1 MPLRRL
7 PRLLLPLALLL
18 SLAYTNSPHAFAQGQ
33 QPVSMTLQGSIT
45 IGISAGGPCI
55 ACVPP
60 ASTGSLTL
68 TVDYTTRAVT
78 GQFSG
83 GGSGATTIQACDAN
97 NVPIEGSSTAQ
108 GTNSYSGT
116 LGGAV
121 DPASGAI
128 TASGTVQIT
137 GTATCVSGCGEGGA
151 YSGTSSH
158 PVSLSGVITPGGS
171 GTGSISW
178 STAWCS
184 HAGTWT
190 AAATGI
196 AYDSDRDGVAD
207 DKDACPQETANTPN
221 GCPELIDGD
230 RDGVPDPEDAC
241 PAVPADTRNGCPLA
255 PDTDADGVPDP
266 DDDCPAEYGP
276 NADGCPD
283 VIPDRDR
290 DGFPDDE
297 DACPDESAS
306 TEDGCPEPSTPE
318 QRAEA
323 IKDALLS
330 ALLSGEDPDL
340 ESIDGW
346 EDLTSTQQEN
356 LKRIVERL
364 RQMAESG
371 RNPSSEEAP
380 AATSP
385 PETKPPVSSGWDT
398 TPWYLKDEALRE
410 RQRQQQEQELKDKL
424 ATRIQTDQDIVRVV
438 NDEKYREMFGA
449 GYDAYR
455 VLRDFAK
462 PAYDAVAEA
471 TEWISDPEQAAQ
483 EAVQEWEQEGLT
495 EAARKTLTDNG
506 VLWAED
512 LELKTVE
519 EVAVEAYKFVESH
532 SATPAITHYDYY
544 RKAYEREREAGL
556 PPEAAHDEAMTELK
570 NALQNPS
577 DELMDSEDPSKMRHD
592 WGQQYGHDP
601 ALLNAYNRAFPRL
614 NGRLGVW
621 EGR

>member
-7 PRLLLPLALLL
+7 PRLLLPLALIL
-18 SLAYTNSPHAFAQGQ
+18 SLANTNAPDASAQGA
-33 QPVSMTLQGSIT
+33 QPVLMTLQGSIS

-83 GGSGATTIQACDAN
+83 GGSGTTTIQACDAN

-178 STAWCS
+178 STAFCS

-196 AYDSDRDGVAD
+196 VYDTDKDGVAD
-207 DKDACPQETANTPN
+207 DKDACPQEAASTPN
-221 GCPELIDGD
+221 GCPEIVDGD
-230 RDGVPDPEDAC
+230 RDGVPDTDDAC
-241 PAVPADTRNGCPLA
+241 PGEAAETRDGCPLA
-255 PDTDADGVPDP
+255 PDSDEDGVPDP
-266 DDDCPAEYGP
+266 NDDCPEEYGP

-306 TEDGCPEPSTPE
+306 TDDGCPEPTTPE

-323 IKDALLS
+323 IKDAMLS

-364 RQMAESG
+364 RRMAEG
-371 RNPSSEEAP
+371 GGAPSSEEVP
-380 AATSP
+380 AVTAP
-385 PETKPPVSSGWDT
+385 PETKPPVSSGGDT

-410 RQRQQQEQELKDKL
+410 RQRQQQEEELKAKL
-424 ATRIQTDQDIVRVV
+424 AERIQTNQDIVRVV
-438 NDEKYREMFGA
+438 NDEKYREVLGV

-483 EAVQEWEQEGLT
+483 EAIQEWEQEGLS
-495 EAARKTLTDNG
+495 EAAKKTLTDNG

-512 LELKTVE
+512 LEFKTIE
-519 EVAVEAYKFVESH
+519 DVAVDTYKFVEAH

-544 RKAYEREREAGL
+544 RKIYDRELDGGL
-556 PPEAAHDEAMTELK
+556 PPTAAHDEAMRELTQ
-570 NALQNPS
+570 ALQNPS
-577 DELMDSEDPSKMRHD
+577 EELLDSQDPTKKRDD
-592 WGQQYGHDP
+592 WGMQYSHDP
-601 ALLNAYNRAFPRL
+601 KLVSAYDRAFPRL
-614 NGRLGVW
+614 NSRLGVW